1 MLEESCKTIIKNVNL
16 ARFWQ
21 KRQILQESDRKV
33 ISCKNL
39 ARFLKDLHH
48 QENFLQD
55 LHHYAD
61 KNSMQTSFYGR
72 KHKSLKIDTKFKTTY
87 F

>member
-1 MLEESCKTIIKNVNL
+1 MKATLVEKKEHVLQESCKTTMKNVNL

-21 KRQILQESDRKV
+21 KKQILQESDKKV

-48 QENFLQD
+48 QEELQKAQNHLFLFGM
-55 LHHYAD
+55 L
-61 KNSMQTSFYGR
+61 K
-72 KHKSLKIDTKFKTTY
+72 KSS
-87 F
+87 